1 MYIVEGPAILVC
13 VKLECVYVCMYGLD
27 EIVPYKAQ
35 QQTSMKLSALR
46 TAMIDIHVR
55 RENSMIL
62 AIMYEG
68 MCMYVW

>member
-1 MYIVEGPAILVC
+1 MS
-13 VKLECVYVCMYGLD
+13 GLD
-27 EIVPYKAQ
+27 KIVPYKAQ

-55 RENSMIL
+55 RENSMML